1 MSNDL
6 IIALSALS
14 VAVAIGIALLLVVG
28 GAYLTSWTIVRD
40 HEEKHK

>member
-1 MSNDL
+1 MIGL
-6 IIALSALS
+6 LTL
-14 VAVAIGIALLLVVG
+14 AVLLVVG